1 MDRQSTQKWIAGET
15 PRLHTAAGSLQPQLC
30 LHQHSTPHLISDAS
44 SCFFATDS
52 TPKHRTPPSAAL
64 SHAGH
69 DCCCACPQSCC
80 ALPSASHHTDP
91 IRCLAPLLA
100 APKPIATARPSAAQ
114 PAASAHIANLSVP
127 SATCRGCVLLCA
139 HIPRS
144 PFLTG
149 LSIEER
155 GGGLFEVFEILYRS
169 ATPQSAVL

>member
-1 MDRQSTQKWIAGET
+1 MRHLDYTQPLVRCSLSSVSITTRHLTSSRT
-15 PRLHTAAGSLQPQLC
+15 PAAASLLPTPPRNTAHHPPPPCPTRATTAAV
-30 LHQHSTPHLISDAS
+30 
-44 SCFFATDS
+44 
-52 TPKHRTPPSAAL
+52 
-64 SHAGH
+64 
-69 DCCCACPQSCC
+69 ACPQSCC
-80 ALPSASHHTDP
+80 ALPSVSHHTDP